1 MKRYAGASAI
11 AGAAGRA
18 IVGAMWEILYGYWPH
33 ILAALSLA
41 ITVVAASHAAL
52 TKDEVRAAIGWVGV
66 ILLSPFLGALIY
78 AVAGVNRMRRASIVS
93 QRRREF
99 GAGAAGE
106 PTAISDEAVARAF
119 GRRFAALKTL
129 GDKVVRRQ
137 LKSGNAIATLRT
149 GDEAYAAMA
158 EAIASARRAVIL
170 ETYIFDRDPI
180 GLRLA
185 DALIAA
191 RGRGV
196 AVRVLIDAVGAR
208 YSVPSIVGYLQ
219 KGGVPVDVFNGNII
233 MGLRLPY
240 ANLRTHRKLLIVD
253 GEIAFAGGMNIRQGF
268 TREFAGDATARDTHF
283 RIAGPVV
290 EDLLAVAAE
299 DWRFASGEDLADA
312 AWSVAPQPPPGEGGV
327 VMRAVASGPDSSLET
342 NHRLLIGAFSVARDS
357 IRIMSPYFL
366 PDRELISALV
376 TAARRGVTID
386 IVVPEVN
393 NLVLVDRAMQA
404 QFDQVLKD
412 GCRVWRATGAFDHSK
427 LLAIDGTWAY
437 VGSSNL
443 DPRSLR
449 LNFEIDLEVLDAD
462 FARSIEARIDGVIAT
477 ARPVTLAQLR
487 ARPFPIRLLDRLLWL
502 CSPYL

>member
-1 MKRYAGASAI
+1 
-11 AGAAGRA
+11 
-18 IVGAMWEILYGYWPH
+18 MWEILSSYWPH
-33 ILAALSLA
+33 ILAILSLA
-41 ITVVAASHAAL
+41 IATVAAIHAAM

-66 ILLSPFLGALIY
+66 IFLSPFIGALIY

-93 QRRREF
+93 QRKPEP
-99 GAGAAGE
+99 GADIAGE
-106 PTAISDEAVARAF
+106 PFEISEEAVTRTF

-129 GDKVVRRQ
+129 GDKVARRR
-137 LKSGNAIATLRT
+137 LKTGNAIATLRT

-158 EAIASARRAVIL
+158 EAIAGARHAIIL

-191 RGRGV
+191 LGSGV

-208 YSVPSIVGYLQ
+208 YSVPSIVGYLRE
-219 KGGVPVDVFNGNII
+219 GGVPVDVFNGNII

-240 ANLRTHRKLLIVD
+240 ANLRTHRKLLIID
-253 GEIAFAGGMNIRQGF
+253 GQVAFAGGMNIRQGF

-283 RIAGPVV
+283 RITGPVV
-290 EDLLAVAAE
+290 EDLFAVAAE
-299 DWRFASGEDLADA
+299 DWRFASGEDISDEV
-312 AWSVAPQPPPGEGGV
+312 WSIAPQAPAGETGV
-327 VMRAVASGPDSSLET
+327 AMRAVASGPDASLET
-342 NHRLLIGAFSVARDS
+342 NHRLLIGAFSIARDS

-376 TAARRGVTID
+376 TAARRGVEID

-393 NLVLVDRAMQA
+393 NLVLVDRAMRA

-412 GCRVWRATGAFDHSK
+412 GCRVWRATGPFDHSK
-427 LLAIDGTWAY
+427 LLAIDGVWAY

-449 LNFEIDLEVLDAD
+449 LNFEIDLEVLEAD
-462 FARSIEARIDGVIAT
+462 FARDIEARIDAVIAS
-477 ARPVTLAQLR
+477 ARPVTLAELQG
-487 ARPFPIRLLDRLLWL
+487 RPLPIRLLDRLLWL